1 MGQSEIDELA
11 DIVVV
16 TLVTEPLVGRTGA
29 DGVTLLSVLVE
40 PPRHIIP
47 EPQSW
52 PDWQQ
57 PPPKLAGQL
66 CQPELQV

>member
-1 MGQSEIDELA
+1 MGQSEIDEPA

-16 TLVTEPLVGRTGA
+16 TLVTESLVGRTGA
-29 DGVTLLSVLVE
+29 DGATLLSVLAE
-40 PPRHIIP
+40 PPRHIVP
-47 EPQSW
+47 EPQFWS
-52 PDWQQ
+52 DWQQ